1 MTLDTFVLRPHCG
14 EAGDPDHLSSAFLT
28 AHSISHGILLR
39 KVPALQYLFYLKQI
53 GLAMS
58 PLSNNALFL
67 TYERNPFKDF
77 FRVGLNVSLST
88 GRRIFSLLYP
98 FSSSSPS
105 SPLVVRLIP
114 ILVILHILLL
124 FLLLFLLLLLLLR
137 PVPFFRL
144 RRLLLLL
151 LPPLLQPVESR

>member
-1 MTLDTFVLRPHCG
+1 MIDTFVLRPHCG

-77 FRVGLNVSLST
+77 FRTGLNVSLST
-88 GRRIFSLLYP
+88 GKFSFSTSPRIENSSLI
-98 FSSSSPS
+98 FCC
-105 SPLVVRLIP
+105 R
-114 ILVILHILLL
+114 
-124 FLLLFLLLLLLLR
+124 
-137 PVPFFRL
+137 
-144 RRLLLLL
+144 
-151 LPPLLQPVESR
+151 

>member
-1 MTLDTFVLRPHCG
+1 MYANMASLNAWRRSRGFSRSSNCILRSTAVDAPTDTFVLRPHCG

-28 AHSISHGILLR
+28 SHSISHGILLR

-67 TYERNPFKDF
+67 TYERNPFKVF

-88 GRRIFSLLYP
+88 GM
-98 FSSSSPS
+98 
-105 SPLVVRLIP
+105 
-114 ILVILHILLL
+114 
-124 FLLLFLLLLLLLR
+124 
-137 PVPFFRL
+137 FRN
-144 RRLLLLL
+144 
-151 LPPLLQPVESR
+151 S

>member
-1 MTLDTFVLRPHCG
+1 MVSVSLLCAMCTLLNAFAGTFVLRPHCG

-28 AHSISHGILLR
+28 SHSISHGILLR

-67 TYERNPFKDF
+67 AYERNPFKDF

-88 GRRIFSLLYP
+88 GQI
-98 FSSSSPS
+98 
-105 SPLVVRLIP
+105 
-114 ILVILHILLL
+114 VIASKFCAEADTIN
-124 FLLLFLLLLLLLR
+124 
-137 PVPFFRL
+137 
-144 RRLLLLL
+144 
-151 LPPLLQPVESR
+151 